1 MTTSIRREIIGNE
14 KQSFNSGAFNDS
26 GIINISR
33 ETDVQAL
40 MNFSNKR
47 MHVLFLPDV
56 EKLSDVKRE
65 IDELVEARKYHLE
78 KDRSFL
84 LLKIEKDKYE
94 FRKSLAYLGDKF
106 ETFMKK
112 VKFSGKALVYF
123 RDLEDVA
130 CLYEMNKLSKR
141 VLRNLKYLGNSPRVF
156 RSQVAL
162 CRKSFL
168 VDNKDFLFHNMK
180 VNHQKK
186 YFTKVLLYV
195 LIVVIFLFIS
205 TPNAILQSVAEL
217 MKKDKL
223 KRLGWSIAPEDAQM
237 WSDIWMTLVPLVTL
251 GINAL
256 LLILLDFFAYWQH
269 YSTHSSCQK
278 FIFRNSFLYMLI
290 NMLIIP
296 GLSLSTANS
305 IYKAFKKR
313 DFKLMTLLY
322 SLKDK
327 ENDSFFSTLILQSG
341 IVGFLI
347 NLFLVSDLPN
357 NRFILPLTLLRRKKV
372 NLGTPIT
379 SRKLPQN

>member
-1 MTTSIRREIIGNE
+1 MLTTSIRREIIGNNP
-14 KQSFNSGAFNDS
+14 KSFNSGAFNDS

-33 ETDVQAL
+33 ETDVNAL

-47 MHVLFLPDV
+47 IHVLFLPDV
-56 EKLSDVKRE
+56 EKLSEIKQEIMELIEAFQYHQETKRTF
-65 IDELVEARKYHLE
+65 LLAKSE
-78 KDRSFL
+78 KDQ
-84 LLKIEKDKYE
+84 YE
-94 FRKSLAYLGDKF
+94 FKKQLAYLGDKY
-106 ETFMKK
+106 EKFMTK

-123 RDLEDVA
+123 RDLEDVS
-130 CLYEMNKLSKR
+130 CLYEMNRLSKR
-141 VLRNLKYLGNSPRVF
+141 LIRNIKYLGNSPRVF

-168 VDNKDFLFHNMK
+168 IDNKDFLFHNMK
-180 VNHQKK
+180 VNHKKK
-186 YFTKVLLYV
+186 YFTKILLYT

-223 KRLGWSIAPEDAQM
+223 KRLGWSINPEDAQI
-237 WSDIWMTLVPLVTL
+237 WSDIWMNLVPLITL

-256 LLILLDFFAYWQH
+256 LLILIDFFAYWQH
-269 YSTHSSCQK
+269 YSTHSACQK
-278 FIFRNSFLYMLI
+278 FIFRNSFFYMLI
-290 NMLIIP
+290 NMLLIP

-305 IYKAFKKR
+305 IYKAFKTH
-313 DFKLMTLLY
+313 DYKLMTLLY

-327 ENDSFFSTLILQSG
+327 ENDSFFSTLIIQSG

-357 NRFILPLTLLRRKKV
+357 NRFILPLTLHRRKQI
-372 NLGTPIT
+372 NIG
-379 SRKLPQN
+379 KLF